1 MSVFTGV
8 LAPGLIE
15 QHLWGRLWAGRWDP
29 GWSRLV
35 RGLLELLKFAVHR
48 ETTFHLVSTKEAVSV
63 AGTGTGGGAPNPA
76 CRAGRLSGGTDESC
90 LRKEG
95 GKSISSKG
103 AACEK
108 SQRPRRRHAFATCQD
123 FCVLRGEKMEL

>member
-1 MSVFTGV
+1 MCVRECEHMSVFTGV

-76 CRAGRLSGGTDESC
+76 CRAGRLSGGTEIG
-90 LRKEG
+90 R
-95 GKSISSKG
+95 
-103 AACEK
+103 A
-108 SQRPRRRHAFATCQD
+108 H
-123 FCVLRGEKMEL
+123 V